1 VAQIHN
7 NKAPGHDK
15 LKGSTIKRLQ
25 PYLSSLLTKIFNSCL
40 KLCYFPKIWKIG
52 DLVVILKDPQKNH
65 SDISN
70 YRPITLL
77 PEHAKIFEKIV
88 RRKLE
93 ENLNPLHSP
102 HQFGFSKG
110 KSSTDALHRLTSKI
124 TGSRS
129 KYVATLFFDIK
140 GAFDN
145 LWWPGLIQHLR
156 RRGLQPNLLAPGEE
170 LPDGPDTRTHARTH
184 AHTLKLPS
192 KQPTIQCN
200 TKRPIWRR
208 SL

>member
-1 VAQIHN
+1 LEN
-7 NKAPGHDK
+7 WGSSGH
-15 LKGSTIKRLQ
+15 SQRS
-25 PYLSSLLTKIFNSCL
+25 P
-40 KLCYFPKIWKIG
+40 
-52 DLVVILKDPQKNH
+52 KNH

-170 LPDGPDTRTHARTH
+170 LPDGPEGKLHPGRRQHRETCTKGCPQGSVLGPTLWNLVLDSLLDSEWSHWTTPIAYADDLAVIVETNERT
-184 AHTLKLPS
+184 LFK
-192 KQPTIQCN
+192 
-200 TKRPIWRR
+200 
-208 SL
+208 